1 MVADCPSCGSK
12 VVSPVKSWPVF
23 FKKQHEFNATPQL
36 CVGAFECPKCGE
48 KFRSRVEP
56 SPATERPES
65 VIGFVERVNAIR
77 DGLSQSLNT
86 LRIKIGALETER
98 SSLMIEL
105 EELKK
110 KAESRANALET
121 EIGQLRQ
128 EIRSFRELLDLKV
141 TENALG

>member
-1 MVADCPSCGSK
+1 
-12 VVSPVKSWPVF
+12 
-23 FKKQHEFNATPQL
+23 
-36 CVGAFECPKCGE
+36 
-48 KFRSRVEP
+48 
-56 SPATERPES
+56 
-65 VIGFVERVNAIR
+65 
-77 DGLSQSLNT
+77 
-86 LRIKIGALETER
+86 
-98 SSLMIEL
+98 MIEL